1 MKQQQQEQRSQI
13 GVGIYVADQLPAVSR
28 GSAPELLNP
37 SGSHFSKCKKKSD
50 TTHYRGGWPC
60 HSVRTKEEKALSLS
74 RSKRVR
80 RDFLTC
86 VCVCEGERITNRRLI
101 SPLPAQ
107 Q

>member
-37 SGSHFSKCKKKSD
+37 SGSHFSKCKKKESD

-74 RSKRVR
+74 LSIKKSAEG
-80 RDFLTC
+80 FSHMC
-86 VCVCEGERITNRRLI
+86 VCVRGKGSQIGD
-101 SPLPAQ
+101 
-107 Q
+107 